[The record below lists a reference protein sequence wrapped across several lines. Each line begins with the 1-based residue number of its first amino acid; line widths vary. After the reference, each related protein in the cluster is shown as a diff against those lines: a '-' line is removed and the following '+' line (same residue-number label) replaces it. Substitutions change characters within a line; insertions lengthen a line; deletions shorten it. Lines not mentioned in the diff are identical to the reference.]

1 MRIPFDLPKV
11 AVVIDANTFT
21 RKLVE
26 ASGRDLDKF
35 AHAGL
40 GTFPATARSR

>member
-40 GTFPATARSR
+40 GTFPATVRSR